1 MSELQNPPTT
11 DQNGIEFK
19 EEQTDEKEVKDIS
32 NKSGK
37 GNLDDMKSLHSSLS
51 LSISE
56 KPINIDQIY
65 PLIDP
70 SIKSM
75 LGKRVKQAILPDLK
89 CKVREELL

>member
-1 MSELQNPPTT
+1 MP
-11 DQNGIEFK
+11 K
-19 EEQTDEKEVKDIS
+19 ETS
-32 NKSGK
+32 NKSAKIDGHI
-37 GNLDDMKSLHSSLS
+37 DDMKSLHSSLS

-75 LGKRVKQAILPDLK
+75 LGKRVK
-89 CKVREELL
+89 